1 MSSPV
6 SAAHRRMLAPIYL
19 PGLLLGIP
27 AQASLVLL
35 PLFVLD
41 QGGSEAAAAAVL
53 GWRAVG
59 MMAMDIPA
67 GFIAARLGEKR
78 VMLLA
83 ALVIG
88 VALLAYACAPG
99 WAWFFPIALL
109 NGAGSSTFL
118 LGRMAYVTDHLS
130 NQERGRVIALIAGS
144 MRLASLLGPLLGGA
158 LAHTAGYPVALICGS
173 AMVLSGLLCILLTAE
188 GSAKNAPTP
197 VGWRAMPAF
206 AVEYRQVYMTYGMA
220 AVTFMLLR
228 SARTVLLPLVGVG
241 IGLDTVS
248 IGFVVAVSAAVDVLL
263 FYPAGLAMD
272 RFGRRATA
280 IPSCV
285 LFSAVLLSLAA
296 ADSYADLLCAAVA
309 AGVANGLSTGIVM
322 TLGTDLAPAA
332 RRGEFLGLWRLLTDA
347 GSALG
352 PMAISFLIAAV
363 SVPAASLGV
372 GILGAGGSYVVY
384 RYVAETLQRS
394 R

>member
-1 MSSPV
+1 
-6 SAAHRRMLAPIYL
+6 
-19 PGLLLGIP
+19 
-27 AQASLVLL
+27 
-35 PLFVLD
+35 
-41 QGGSEAAAAAVL
+41 
-53 GWRAVG
+53 
-59 MMAMDIPA
+59 
-67 GFIAARLGEKR
+67 
-78 VMLLA
+78 
-83 ALVIG
+83 
-88 VALLAYACAPG
+88 
-99 WAWFFPIALL
+99 
-109 NGAGSSTFL
+109 
-118 LGRMAYVTDHLS
+118 
-130 NQERGRVIALIAGS
+130 
-144 MRLASLLGPLLGGA
+144 
-158 LAHTAGYPVALICGS
+158 
-173 AMVLSGLLCILLTAE
+173 
-188 GSAKNAPTP
+188 
-197 VGWRAMPAF
+197 MPAF

-228 SARTVLLPLVGVG
+228 SARTVLLPLVGVR

-352 PMAISFLIAAV
+352 PMTISFLIAAV